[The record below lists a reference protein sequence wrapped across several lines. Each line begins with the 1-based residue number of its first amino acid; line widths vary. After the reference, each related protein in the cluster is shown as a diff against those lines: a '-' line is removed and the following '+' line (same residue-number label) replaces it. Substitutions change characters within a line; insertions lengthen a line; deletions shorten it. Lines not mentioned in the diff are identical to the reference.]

1 VRVEG
6 ALPSLVKRSQMDLMC
21 TPTCWVL
28 IPRMA
33 LFLVLKETKRNFS
46 VMNTH
51 LVSIDFKV
59 GS

>member
-1 VRVEG
+1 
-6 ALPSLVKRSQMDLMC
+6 MDLMC

-46 VMNTH
+46 VMNRH